1 MHHATDFPTRPLA
14 PVRDDRLAARHPR
27 PLAQALR
34 QSRRPVVFTG
44 AGVSAESGIA
54 TFRDALTGLWSRF
67 DAQAL
72 ATPEAFR
79 AHPDLVWGWYEWR
92 REQALRARPNA
103 AHLAIARL
111 AAHAPAL
118 TVITQNVDDLHE
130 RAGSRKYCICMAA
143 CTRRAAPIAARPG
156 AAPSPRAL
164 TPRQPAQRQPI
175 FGQPTPRPPARRASG
190 APNGEQDEGRRI
202 EPPRCAACG
211 GPVRPGVV
219 WFGESLP
226 ADAWRAAQLAA
237 EQCDLLLS
245 IGTSALVYPA
255 AELPQRAL
263 AAGAVVAQVNP
274 AATPMDARVKFNLR
288 GQAADVLPR
297 LLQSAGI

>member
-1 MHHATDFPTRPLA
+1 MTGPQHDIPA
-14 PVRDDRLAARHPR
+14 

-130 RAGSRKYCICMAA
+130 RAGSPKVLHLHGSLH
-143 CTRRAAPIAARPG
+143 AARCADCRAPWSRSEPARSEASAAGTAAIDTEKTAG
-156 AAPSPRAL
+156 AAAIDLAATSA
-164 TPRQPAQRQPI
+164 
-175 FGQPTPRPPARRASG
+175 ASAG

>member
-1 MHHATDFPTRPLA
+1 MTGPQHDIP
-14 PVRDDRLAARHPR
+14 AA
-27 PLAQALR
+27 LAQALR

-111 AAHAPAL
+111 AAHAPGL

-130 RAGSRKYCICMAA
+130 RAGSPAVLHLHGSLHAPRCADC
-143 CTRRAAPIAARPG
+143 RAPWSR
-156 AAPSPRAL
+156 
-164 TPRQPAQRQPI
+164 TE
-175 FGQPTPRPPARRASG
+175 PARSDASAAGTAAIDTETADAAAVDRATTGTASSG
-190 APNGEQDEGRRI
+190 APNGEQDEG
-202 EPPRCAACG
+202 
-211 GPVRPGVV
+211 
-219 WFGESLP
+219 
-226 ADAWRAAQLAA
+226 
-237 EQCDLLLS
+237 
-245 IGTSALVYPA
+245 
-255 AELPQRAL
+255 
-263 AAGAVVAQVNP
+263 
-274 AATPMDARVKFNLR
+274 
-288 GQAADVLPR
+288 
-297 LLQSAGI
+297 

>member
-1 MHHATDFPTRPLA
+1 M
-14 PVRDDRLAARHPR
+14 
-27 PLAQALR
+27 
-34 QSRRPVVFTG
+34 
-44 AGVSAESGIA
+44 
-54 TFRDALTGLWSRF
+54 
-67 DAQAL
+67 
-72 ATPEAFR
+72 
-79 AHPDLVWGWYEWR
+79 
-92 REQALRARPNA
+92 
-103 AHLAIARL
+103 
-111 AAHAPAL
+111 
-118 TVITQNVDDLHE
+118 ITQNVDDLHE
-130 RAGSRKYCICMAA
+130 RAGSPKVLHLHGSLHAPRCADCRAPWSRAEPASADAA
-143 CTRRAAPIAARPG
+143 AAGTTAADIRTAD
-156 AAPSPRAL
+156 AATASA
-164 TPRQPAQRQPI
+164 A
-175 FGQPTPRPPARRASG
+175 ASG
-190 APNGEQDEGRRI
+190 APSGEQDEGRRI
-202 EPPRCAACG
+202 EPPRCATCG

>member
-1 MHHATDFPTRPLA
+1 MTGPRHDIP
-14 PVRDDRLAARHPR
+14 AA
-27 PLAQALR
+27 LAQALR

-130 RAGSRKYCICMAA
+130 RAGSPKVLHLHGSLHAPRCADCRAPWSRAEPASADAA
-143 CTRRAAPIAARPG
+143 AAGTTAADIRTAD
-156 AAPSPRAL
+156 AATASA
-164 TPRQPAQRQPI
+164 A
-175 FGQPTPRPPARRASG
+175 ASG
-190 APNGEQDEGRRI
+190 APSGEQDEGRRI
-202 EPPRCAACG
+202 EPPRCATCG

-274 AATPMDARVKFNLR
+274 ATTPMDARVKFNLR

>member
-1 MHHATDFPTRPLA
+1 MTGSQHDIP
-14 PVRDDRLAARHPR
+14 ARW
-27 PLAQALR
+27 
-34 QSRRPVVFTG
+34 RRPCGKAGGPWSSG

-72 ATPEAFR
+72 ATPRPSAPIPTWSGAGMNGDASR
-79 AHPDLVWGWYEWR
+79 PCAPGRTPRTWPSPDWPRMR
-92 REQALRARPNA
+92 RRHRDHAERGRSARARGQSESTA
-103 AHLAIARL
+103 SGSL
-111 AAHAPAL
+111 HAPRCA
-118 TVITQNVDDLHE
+118 DC
-130 RAGSRKYCICMAA
+130 RAPWSRAEPASADAA
-143 CTRRAAPIAARPG
+143 AAGTTAADIRTAD
-156 AAPSPRAL
+156 AATASA
-164 TPRQPAQRQPI
+164 A
-175 FGQPTPRPPARRASG
+175 ASG

-263 AAGAVVAQVNP
+263 AAAP
-274 AATPMDARVKFNLR
+274 SSRRSIRP
-288 GQAADVLPR
+288 PR
-297 LLQSAGI
+297 QWMRA